1 MTRGIQEQIIYY
13 CARAKEYDEWFY
25 RTGRYDRSLEINQ
38 RWFNEVAVLKKA
50 SHNMG
55 VVNSVLEL
63 ACGTGIWTQEL
74 IKLGERITAVDAS
87 KEMIEINHN
96 KLNTANV
103 EYQQL
108 DLFSWEPDKEY
119 DLVFFFFWLSHVPPT
134 LVDGFLRKVYKSVR
148 PLGKIFI
155 IDYRFEVTST
165 AKNHF
170 LQNETEIYQR
180 RKLNNGQEFQ
190 IFKIFYRS
198 DVLLNKLTLAGFQTN
213 VELTDNYFI
222 YANGAKP
229 ISTQKTAPS
238 QDELKKAFRKLVL
251 DYHPDLLTNSSKAIQ
266 KLAEDKLK
274 QINAAYE
281 VLSDNEKR
289 QAYDKIQQK
298 ADQESKKRDLVSQI
312 YSLAKLEEDFESA
325 AKLAKQLYKLFSPDN
340 VCRNIYVEM
349 VYLLALSLEK
359 QGQLDKAEYY
369 LIACTK
375 STLNREF
382 KNQLKKI

>member
-1 MTRGIQEQIIYY
+1 MTRVIQEQIIYY

-190 IFKIFYRS
+190 IFKIFYQP
-198 DVLLNKLTLAGFQTN
+198 DVLSNKLTLAGFQAN

-229 ISTQKTAPS
+229 ISTKKTAPS

-312 YSLAKLEEDFESA
+312 YYLAKLEEDFESA
-325 AKLAKQLYKLFSPDN
+325 AKLAKQL
-340 VCRNIYVEM
+340 
-349 VYLLALSLEK
+349 
-359 QGQLDKAEYY
+359 
-369 LIACTK
+369 
-375 STLNREF
+375 
-382 KNQLKKI
+382 